1 MPITGHHHL
10 ERQLLPPGGSLTY
23 QAGKIARTEIQPLGK
38 LILSQEI
45 RRVMDVQ
52 DGTFEKTIRMQML
65 TPGYGIEVNWLV
77 QHPGANIQDRGGT
90 IRARKIGS
98 RLLFLIPGVGWRAP
112 HEVTLKAR
120 PYLTPAINRIRQRS
134 TPLLERRLAR
144 FLGGGR

>member
-1 MPITGHHHL
+1 MPVTGHHHL
-10 ERQLLPPGGSLTY
+10 EKQLLPPGGSLT
-23 QAGKIARTEIQPLGK
+23 QQVGMIARTELEPLGK
-38 LILSQEI
+38 RILAEEI

-52 DGTFEKTIRMQML
+52 HGTFEKTIRMQML
-65 TPGYGIEVNWLV
+65 APGYGIEVNWLV
-77 QHPGANIQDRGGT
+77 DHPGANIQDTGGT

-98 RLLFLIPGVGWRAP
+98 RLLFFIPGVGWRAP

-134 TPLLERRLAR
+134 VPLLERRLAR